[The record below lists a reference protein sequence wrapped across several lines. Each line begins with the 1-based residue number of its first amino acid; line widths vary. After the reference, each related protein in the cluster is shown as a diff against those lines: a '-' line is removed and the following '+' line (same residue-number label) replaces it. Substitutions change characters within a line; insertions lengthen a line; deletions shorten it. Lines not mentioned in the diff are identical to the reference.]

1 MKFRKKAGI
10 YKEAVKQV
18 WKEMPLRQK
27 AEAIGTFGLAP
38 FAPPLAILSGGA
50 YLTEQYWDE
59 FKRRLKAEKEVK
71 ELKKKLGEVV

>member
-1 MKFRKKAGI
+1 MKFRKKIGI
-10 YKEAVKQV
+10 YKEATKQV

-38 FAPPLAILSGGA
+38 FAPPLAMISGVA

-59 FKRRLKAEKEVK
+59 FKRRQKAEEKIKKLE
-71 ELKKKLGEVV
+71 KKLGEVV